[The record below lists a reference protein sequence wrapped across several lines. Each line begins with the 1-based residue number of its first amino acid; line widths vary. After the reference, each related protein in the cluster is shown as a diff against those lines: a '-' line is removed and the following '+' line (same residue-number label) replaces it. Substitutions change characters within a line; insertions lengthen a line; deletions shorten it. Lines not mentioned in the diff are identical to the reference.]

1 MYMYVAKSRIQA
13 TLIISA
19 EKCSHWI

>member
-1 MYMYVAKSRIQA
+1 MNMYVAKSRIQA